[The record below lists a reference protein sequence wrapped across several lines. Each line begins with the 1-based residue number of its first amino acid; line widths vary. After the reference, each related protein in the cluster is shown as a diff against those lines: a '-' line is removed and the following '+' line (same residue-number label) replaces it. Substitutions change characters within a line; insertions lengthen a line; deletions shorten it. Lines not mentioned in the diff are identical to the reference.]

1 MTTEQALAQIGELG
15 GIMMQD
21 SNSEVRALGAAIF
34 TFLIAHKEG
43 GKQDMDRLIFK
54 VLDFIQERI
63 SERAEEEAQLEGLL
77 LDLNISFSNED

>member
-1 MTTEQALAQIGELG
+1 MTTEQALAQIGQLG

-43 GKQDMDRLIFK
+43 GKQDMDRLILK

-77 LDLNISFSNED
+77 SDLNISFSNED

>member
-21 SNSEVRALGAAIF
+21 SNPEVRSLGAAIF
-34 TFLIAHKEG
+34 TFLVAHKEG

-54 VLDFIQERI
+54 VLDFIKERLR
-63 SERAEEEAQLEGLL
+63 EKEEEEAQLEGLL
-77 LDLNISFSNED
+77 SDLNITFSNED